1 MVEGSQIDWAG
12 HDNDIVAAMS
22 EMQDFEEAFQ
32 AAIDFAK
39 KDGRTLVVATAD
51 HSTGGLSIGRDGEYK
66 WDTAPIKQAKRT
78 PEFMAA
84 QIADGADV
92 ERTLDEYIA
101 FGLTDDEIQLVKEAE
116 ETGDESEIHR
126 AIANIFDER
135 SLTGWTT
142 GGHTGEDVNVYAYGP
157 GKEMFAGLIDN
168 TDIANNIFKIMGKR
182 HR

>member
-1 MVEGSQIDWAG
+1 
-12 HDNDIVAAMS
+12 
-22 EMQDFEEAFQ
+22 
-32 AAIDFAK
+32 
-39 KDGRTLVVATAD
+39 
-51 HSTGGLSIGRDGEYK
+51 
-66 WDTAPIKQAKRT
+66 
-78 PEFMAA
+78 MAA

-101 FGLTDDEIQLVKEAE
+101 FGLTDDEIQSVKEAE